1 MMLVQ
6 HEIAQHEIADLRHRM
21 GSRSQLLLDKAKN
34 GSASDVGQL
43 LSIYTQYLKTLAN
56 HQLDRRVRQ
65 RVSPS
70 DLVQDTLL
78 EAHRDFPN
86 FRGTTIAELVSWL
99 RRILIHNLIRASE
112 HHLHTEKRDARREIS
127 LQHLAANLGSVD
139 SPLEAALKS
148 PVGSPSA
155 YIRGQEQLT
164 ELERALSTLP
174 NEQRQVVMLRHLDGL
189 AFNDIAQRLGR
200 SSGACRMLWLRAM
213 DDLRERLQERR
224 S

>member
-1 MMLVQ
+1 MLI
-6 HEIAQHEIADLRHRM
+6 HIDIAAAGLRM
-21 GSRSQLLLDKAKN
+21 SDRSQLLLDRAKG
-34 GSASDVGQL
+34 GSAAEVGQL
-43 LSIYTQYLKTLAN
+43 LSVYTQYLKTLAN
-56 HQLDRRVRQ
+56 QQLDRRVRQ

-86 FRGTTIAELVSWL
+86 FRGTTPAELVSWL

-127 LQHLAANLGSVD
+127 LQRLAANLGSVD
-139 SPLEAALKS
+139 SPLEAALRS
-148 PVGSPSA
+148 PIGSPSA
-155 YIRGQEQLT
+155 DLRGQEQVS

-174 NEQRQVVMLRHLDGL
+174 NEQRQVVMMRHLEGL
-189 AFNDIAQRLGR
+189 AFSQISERLGR

-213 DDLRERLQERR
+213 DDLREKLQERV

>member
-1 MMLVQ
+1 MMLIVN
-6 HEIAQHEIADLRHRM
+6 EFASAGLRM
-21 GSRSQLLLDKAKN
+21 SDQSQLLLDRAKG
-34 GSASDVGQL
+34 GSAADVGQL

-86 FRGTTIAELVSWL
+86 FRGTTTPELVAWL

-127 LQHLAANLGSVD
+127 LQRLASNLGSVD
-139 SPLEAALKS
+139 SPVEAALKS
-148 PVGSPSA
+148 PIGSPSA
-155 YIRGQEQLT
+155 DLRGQEQVS
-164 ELERALSTLP
+164 ELEKALSTLP
-174 NEQRQVVMLRHLDGL
+174 SEQRQVVVMRHLEGL
-189 AFNDIAQRLGR
+189 AFNEISQRMGR
-200 SSGACRMLWLRAM
+200 SSGACRMLWMRAM
-213 DDLRERLQERR
+213 DDLRDKLQERQ

>member
-6 HEIAQHEIADLRHRM
+6 NDIARAGHRM
-21 GSRSQLLLDKAKN
+21 GNRSQLLLDRAKN
-34 GSASDVGQL
+34 GSAADVGQL
-43 LSIYTQYLKTLAN
+43 LSVYTQYLKTLAN

-86 FRGTTIAELVSWL
+86 FRGTTTAELVSWL

-127 LQHLAANLGSVD
+127 LQRLAANLGSVD
-139 SPLEAALKS
+139 SPLEVALRS
-148 PVGSPSA
+148 PTSSPSA
-155 YIRGQEQLT
+155 DLRGQEQVS
-164 ELERALSTLP
+164 ELEQALEKLP
-174 NEQRQVVMLRHLDGL
+174 KEQRQVVMMRHLDGL
-189 AFNDIAQRLGR
+189 AFNDIAERLGR

-213 DDLRERLQERR
+213 DDLREKLQERQ

>member
-1 MMLVQ
+1 MMLI
-6 HEIAQHEIADLRHRM
+6 HNDIASVGQRM
-21 GSRSQLLLDKAKN
+21 GNRSQLLLDQAKH
-34 GSASDVGQL
+34 GSAADVGQL
-43 LSIYTQYLKTLAN
+43 LSLYTQYLKSLAN

-86 FRGTTIAELVSWL
+86 FRGTTTAELVSWL

-127 LQHLAANLGSVD
+127 LQRLTANLGSVD

-148 PVGSPSA
+148 PIGSPSA
-155 YIRGQEQLT
+155 DLRGREQVT
-164 ELERALSTLP
+164 ELERALGTLP
-174 NEQRQVVMLRHLDGL
+174 NEQRQVVIMRHLEGL
-189 AFNDIAQRLGR
+189 AFNEISQRLGR
-200 SSGACRMLWLRAM
+200 SSGACRMLWMRAM
-213 DDLRERLQERR
+213 DVLREKLQERQ

>member
-1 MMLVQ
+1 MMLI
-6 HEIAQHEIADLRHRM
+6 HNDIAVAGRPM
-21 GSRSQLLLDKAKN
+21 GNQSQLLLDRAKG
-34 GSASDVGQL
+34 GSAADVGQL
-43 LSIYTQYLKTLAN
+43 LSAYTQYLKSLAN

-86 FRGTTIAELVSWL
+86 FRGTTTAELVSWL

-127 LQHLAANLGSVD
+127 LQRLATNLGSVD

-148 PVGSPSA
+148 PIGSPSA
-155 YIRGQEQLT
+155 DLRGREQVT
-164 ELERALSTLP
+164 ELERALQTLS
-174 NEQRQVVMLRHLDGL
+174 NEQRQVVVLRHLDGL
-189 AFNDIAQRLGR
+189 AFNEISERMGR

-213 DDLRERLQERR
+213 DELRDKLQERQ

>member
-1 MMLVQ
+1 MMLI
-6 HEIAQHEIADLRHRM
+6 HNDIARVGLRM
-21 GSRSQLLLDKAKN
+21 GNRSQLLLDQAKQ
-34 GSASDVGQL
+34 GSATDVGQL
-43 LSIYTQYLKTLAN
+43 LSLYTQYLKSLAN

-86 FRGTTIAELVSWL
+86 FRGTTTAELVSWL

-127 LQHLAANLGSVD
+127 LQRLTTNLGSVD

-148 PVGSPSA
+148 PIGSPSA
-155 YIRGQEQLT
+155 DLRGREQVT
-164 ELERALSTLP
+164 ELERALGTLP
-174 NEQRQVVMLRHLDGL
+174 NEQRQVVIMRHLEGL
-189 AFNDIAQRLGR
+189 AFNEISQRLGR
-200 SSGACRMLWLRAM
+200 SSGACRMLWMRAM
-213 DDLRERLQERR
+213 DVLRERLQERQ

>member
-1 MMLVQ
+1 MMLI
-6 HEIAQHEIADLRHRM
+6 HSDIAESGLSM
-21 GSRSQLLLDKAKN
+21 GNRSQLLLDKAKN
-34 GSASDVGQL
+34 GSSGDVGQL

-86 FRGTTIAELVSWL
+86 FRGSTIAELVSWL

-127 LQHLAANLGSVD
+127 LQRLAANLGSVD
-139 SPLEAALKS
+139 SPWEGALKS

-155 YIRGQEQLT
+155 DLRGQERIT
-164 ELERALSTLP
+164 ELEKVLSTLP
-174 NEQRQVVMLRHLDGL
+174 NEQRQVVMMRHLEGL
-189 AFNDIAQRLGR
+189 AFNEISARLGR
-200 SSGACRMLWLRAM
+200 TSGACRMLWLRAM
-213 DDLRERLQERR
+213 DDLREKMQEHR

>member
-1 MMLVQ
+1 MMLI
-6 HEIAQHEIADLRHRM
+6 HNDIARM
-21 GSRSQLLLDKAKN
+21 GLRMGNRSQLLLDQAKH
-34 GSASDVGQL
+34 GSADVGQL
-43 LSIYTQYLKTLAN
+43 LSLYTQYLKSLAN

-86 FRGTTIAELVSWL
+86 FRGTTTAELVSWL

-127 LQHLAANLGSVD
+127 LQRLTANLGSVD

-148 PVGSPSA
+148 PIGSPSA
-155 YIRGQEQLT
+155 DLRGREQVT
-164 ELERALSTLP
+164 ELERALGTLP
-174 NEQRQVVMLRHLDGL
+174 NEQRQVVIMRHLEGL
-189 AFNDIAQRLGR
+189 AFNEISQRLGR
-200 SSGACRMLWLRAM
+200 SSGACRMLWMRAM
-213 DDLRERLQERR
+213 DVLRERLQERQ

>member
-1 MMLVQ
+1 MMLI
-6 HEIAQHEIADLRHRM
+6 HKDIAAAGLRM
-21 GSRSQLLLDKAKN
+21 GNRSQLLLDRAKC
-34 GSASDVGQL
+34 GSAAEVGQL
-43 LSIYTQYLKTLAN
+43 LSVYTQYLKTLAN
-56 HQLDRRVRQ
+56 QQLDRRVRQ

-86 FRGTTIAELVSWL
+86 FRGTTTAELVSWL

-127 LQHLAANLGSVD
+127 LQRLAANLGSVD
-139 SPLEAALKS
+139 SPLEVALRS
-148 PVGSPSA
+148 PIGSPSA
-155 YIRGQEQLT
+155 DLRGQEQVS

-174 NEQRQVVMLRHLDGL
+174 VEQRQVVMMRHLEGL
-189 AFNDIAQRLGR
+189 AFSEIAERMGR

-213 DDLRERLQERR
+213 DDLREKLQERA

>member
-1 MMLVQ
+1 MMLIQ
-6 HEIAQHEIADLRHRM
+6 NDIAHLGRRM
-21 GSRSQLLLDKAKN
+21 SNRSQLLLDRAKN
-34 GSASDVGQL
+34 GSAADVGHL
-43 LSIYTQYLKTLAN
+43 LSIYTQYLKTLAG

-86 FRGTTIAELVSWL
+86 FRGTTTAELVSWL

-112 HHLHTEKRDARREIS
+112 HHLHTEKRDVRREIS
-127 LQHLAANLGSVD
+127 LQRLANNLGSVD

-155 YIRGQEQLT
+155 DLRGQEQVS
-164 ELERALSTLP
+164 ELEKALSTLP
-174 NEQRQVVMLRHLDGL
+174 NEQRQVVIMRHLDGL
-189 AFNDIAQRLGR
+189 AFNEISERLGR

-213 DDLRERLQERR
+213 DDLREKLQERR

>member
-1 MMLVQ
+1 MMLI
-6 HEIAQHEIADLRHRM
+6 HTDIASVGPRM
-21 GSRSQLLLDKAKN
+21 GNKSQLLLERAKV
-34 GSASDVGQL
+34 GTAADVGQL
-43 LSIYTQYLKTLAN
+43 LSVYTQYLKSLAN
-56 HQLDRRVRQ
+56 QQLDRRVRQ

-86 FRGTTIAELVSWL
+86 FRGSTTAELVSWL

-127 LQHLAANLGSVD
+127 LQRLAANLGSVD
-139 SPLEAALKS
+139 SPVEAALKS
-148 PVGSPSA
+148 PGVSPSA
-155 YIRGQEQLT
+155 DMRGREQAT

-174 NEQRQVVMLRHLDGL
+174 NEQRQVVILRHLEGL
-189 AFNDIAQRLGR
+189 AFNDIASRLGR

-213 DDLRERLQERR
+213 DDLRDKLQERQ

>member
-1 MMLVQ
+1 MMLI
-6 HEIAQHEIADLRHRM
+6 HNDIASVGRRM
-21 GSRSQLLLDKAKN
+21 GNRSQLLLDRAKN
-34 GSASDVGQL
+34 GSAADVGQL
-43 LSIYTQYLKTLAN
+43 LSVYTQYLKSLAN

-86 FRGTTIAELVSWL
+86 FRGTTTGELVSWL

-127 LQHLAANLGSVD
+127 LQRLAANLGSVD
-139 SPLEAALKS
+139 APLDAALKS
-148 PVGSPSA
+148 PIGSPSA
-155 YIRGQEQLT
+155 DLRGREQVT
-164 ELERALSTLP
+164 ELERALGSLP
-174 NEQRQVVMLRHLDGL
+174 NDQRQVVTLRHLEGL
-189 AFNDIAQRLGR
+189 AFNEIAAKLGR

-213 DDLRERLQERR
+213 DVLREKLQEKQ

>member
-1 MMLVQ
+1 MMLI
-6 HEIAQHEIADLRHRM
+6 HNDIASAGHRM
-21 GSRSQLLLDKAKN
+21 SDRSQLLLDRAKA
-34 GSASDVGQL
+34 GSTTEVGQL
-43 LSIYTQYLKTLAN
+43 LSIYTQYLKSLAN

-78 EAHRDFPN
+78 EAHRDFAN
-86 FRGTTIAELVSWL
+86 FRGTTTAELVSWL

-127 LQHLAANLGSVD
+127 LQRLAATLGSVD
-139 SPLEAALKS
+139 SPLEGVLKS

-155 YIRGQEQLT
+155 DLRGQEQVT
-164 ELERALSTLP
+164 ELEKALNTLP
-174 NEQRQVVMLRHLDGL
+174 KDQRQVVMMRHLEGL
-189 AFNDIAQRLGR
+189 AFNEISERLGR

-213 DDLRERLQERR
+213 DDLREKLQERH

>member
-1 MMLVQ
+1 MMLIQ
-6 HEIAQHEIADLRHRM
+6 KDIASAGHRM
-21 GSRSQLLLDKAKN
+21 SNPSQLLLDQAKAGN
-34 GSASDVGQL
+34 TADVGHL
-43 LSIYTQYLKTLAN
+43 LSLYTQYLKTLAN

-86 FRGTTIAELVSWL
+86 FRGTTVAELVSWL

-127 LQHLAANLGSVD
+127 LQRLAASLGSVD
-139 SPLEAALKS
+139 SPAEVELHA
-148 PVGSPSA
+148 PGRSPSA
-155 YIRGQEQLT
+155 DLRGQEQVS
-164 ELERALSTLP
+164 ELQRALNMLP
-174 NEQRQVVMLRHLDGL
+174 KDQRQVVVLRHLDGL
-189 AFNDIAQRLGR
+189 AFNEIAERIGR

-213 DDLRERLQERR
+213 DELRDKLQERQ

>member
-1 MMLVQ
+1 MMLI
-6 HEIAQHEIADLRHRM
+6 HNDIASMGLRM
-21 GSRSQLLLDKAKN
+21 GNRSQLLLDQAKH
-34 GSASDVGQL
+34 GSADVGQL
-43 LSIYTQYLKTLAN
+43 LSLYTQYLKSLAN

-86 FRGTTIAELVSWL
+86 FRGTTTAELVSWL

-127 LQHLAANLGSVD
+127 LQRLTANLGSVD

-148 PVGSPSA
+148 PIGSPSA
-155 YIRGQEQLT
+155 DLRGREQVT
-164 ELERALSTLP
+164 ELERALGTLP
-174 NEQRQVVMLRHLDGL
+174 NEQRQVVIMRHLEGL
-189 AFNDIAQRLGR
+189 AFNEISQRLGR
-200 SSGACRMLWLRAM
+200 SSGACRMLWMRAM
-213 DDLRERLQERR
+213 DVLRERLQERQ

>member
-1 MMLVQ
+1 MMMLTQ
-6 HEIAQHEIADLRHRM
+6 NDIEAAGHRM
-21 GSRSQLLLDKAKN
+21 GNRSQLLLDRAKS
-34 GSASDVGQL
+34 GSAADVGQL
-43 LSIYTQYLKTLAN
+43 LSVYTQYLKTLAN

-86 FRGTTIAELVSWL
+86 FRGKTTAELVSWL

-127 LQHLAANLGSVD
+127 LQRLAANLGSVD

-155 YIRGQEQLT
+155 DLRGQERVT
-164 ELERALSTLP
+164 ELERALGALSK
-174 NEQRQVVMLRHLDGL
+174 EQRQVVSLRHLEGL
-189 AFNDIAQRLGR
+189 AFSEISERMGR

-213 DDLRERLQERR
+213 DELREKLQERQT
-224 S
+224 